1 VAVKLN
7 TQLNN
12 EAMLLKGGGVSMS
25 RSYGLNYAVG
35 VFLEKT
41 NGFGESKRAA
51 KFAHGGVS
59 GKIHSYATRARY
71 CGIVK
76 DFVEKMRSEGVR
88 RVSQLNQDHVA
99 NYLRGKGRWTTE
111 KTMKVNMSAL
121 TKFFKAMG
129 REDLVETIEAHRN
142 SILTNAKPSG
152 QALPFTDPERIIE
165 KLRKPEFKAIA
176 RIMRG
181 CGARIDDVPKVVN
194 SFMDNE
200 RSPGANLTNI
210 KIRKS
215 KGGRDRE
222 LHFDDRAERYEVI
235 REAAVTL
242 NNVMK
247 ERNWRDIKAEF
258 YRDLRI
264 ASDSWGET
272 YSGAHAFR
280 VSYAQERFHELIEE
294 KGMPEREGLQIVTEE
309 LGHNRVGMA
318 LGYIRR

>member
-1 VAVKLN
+1 
-7 TQLNN
+7 
-12 EAMLLKGGGVSMS
+12 MS

-35 VFLEKT
+35 VFLRKT
-41 NGFGESKRAA
+41 NGIGESKRAA
-51 KFAHGGVS
+51 KLAHGGVS
-59 GKIHSYATRARY
+59 NKIHSYATRARY

-88 RVSQLNQDHVA
+88 RVSQLKEVHVT
-99 NYLRGKGRWTTE
+99 NYLYGKGGWTTE

-121 TKFFKAMG
+121 AKFFKAMG
-129 REDLVETIEAHRN
+129 REDLVEATEAHRG
-142 SILTNAKPSG
+142 SILIKAKPSG
-152 QALPFTDPERIIE
+152 QAIPFSDPERVIE

-176 RIMRG
+176 RIMHG

-200 RSPGANLTNI
+200 RIPGANLPNI

-215 KGGRDRE
+215 KGGRGRE
-222 LHFDDRAERYEVI
+222 LHFDDRGERYEVI
-235 REAAVTL
+235 REAVEIL
-242 NNVMK
+242 NDVMK
-247 ERNWRDIKAEF
+247 ERNWKDIKTEF
-258 YRDLRI
+258 YQDLRV

-280 VSYAQERFHELIEE
+280 VSYAQERFQELIEE
-294 KGMPEREGLQIVTEE
+294 KGMLEREGLQIVTEE

>member
-7 TQLNN
+7 IQLNN
-12 EAMLLKGGGVSMS
+12 QTMLLKGGGAPMS

-41 NGFGESKRAA
+41 NGIGESKRAA

-59 GKIHSYATRARY
+59 NKIHSYATRARY

-88 RVSQLNQDHVA
+88 RANQLKEDHIA
-99 NYLRGKGRWTTE
+99 NYLCGKGSWTTE

-121 TKFFKAMG
+121 KKFFKAMG
-129 REDLVETIEAHRN
+129 RKDLVETIEAHRN

-152 QALPFTDPERIIE
+152 QALPFTDPERVIE

-181 CGARIDDVPKVVN
+181 CGARIDDVPKVVS
-194 SFMDNE
+194 SFIDNE
-200 RSPGANLTNI
+200 RGSRVNMTNI
-210 KIRKS
+210 AIKKS

-222 LHFDDRAERYEVI
+222 LHFDDRAERYEMI
-235 REAAVTL
+235 REAAVAL

-247 ERNWRDIKAEF
+247 EKNWKDIKAEF
-258 YRDLRI
+258 YHDLRL
-264 ASDSWGET
+264 ASDRWKET

-280 VSYAQERFHELIEE
+280 VCYAQDRFKELIEQ

>member
-7 TQLNN
+7 TQLNK

-41 NGFGESKRAA
+41 NGIGESKRAA

-59 GKIHSYATRARY
+59 NKIHSYATRARY

-88 RVSQLNQDHVA
+88 RVNQLKEDHVA
-99 NYLRGKGRWTTE
+99 NYLRGKGSWTTE

-121 TKFFKAMG
+121 AKFFKVMG
-129 REDLVETIEAHRN
+129 RQNLVETIEAQRS
-142 SILTNAKPSG
+142 SILVKAKPSG
-152 QALPFTDPERIIE
+152 QALPFTDPERVIE

-176 RIMRG
+176 RIMHG

-194 SFMDNE
+194 SFMDME
-200 RSPGANLTNI
+200 RTLGVNLTKITI
-210 KIRKS
+210 KKS

-222 LHFDDRAERYEVI
+222 LHFDDRAERYDAI
-235 REAAVTL
+235 REATAIL
-242 NNVMK
+242 NDAMK

-264 ASDSWGET
+264 ESDSWGET
-272 YSGAHAFR
+272 YTGAHAFR
-280 VSYAQERFHELIEE
+280 VSYAQERYKELTDE

-309 LGHNRVGMA
+309 LGHNRVAMA

>member
-1 VAVKLN
+1 
-7 TQLNN
+7 
-12 EAMLLKGGGVSMS
+12 MS

-35 VFLEKT
+35 VFLDKT
-41 NGFGESKRAA
+41 NGIGESKRAA

-59 GKIHSYATRARY
+59 DKIHSYATRARY

-88 RVSQLNQDHVA
+88 RVNQLKEDHVA
-99 NYLRGKGRWTTE
+99 NYLRGKGSWTTE

-121 TKFFKAMG
+121 KKFFKAMG

-152 QALPFTDPERIIE
+152 QALPFTNPERVIK
-165 KLRKPEFKAIA
+165 KLKKPEFKAIA
-176 RIMRG
+176 MIMHG
-181 CGARIDDVPKVVN
+181 CGARIDDVPKVVH
-194 SFMDNE
+194 SFMDHE
-200 RSPGANLTNI
+200 RTSGESLTNI
-210 KIRKS
+210 TIRKS

-235 REAAVTL
+235 REAAATL
-242 NNVMK
+242 HNVMK
-247 ERNWRDIKAEF
+247 EKNWKDIKAEF
-258 YRDLRI
+258 YHDLRL
-264 ASDSWGET
+264 ASDRWGET

-280 VSYAQERFHELIEE
+280 VCYAQERFEELIEE

>member
-1 VAVKLN
+1 
-7 TQLNN
+7 
-12 EAMLLKGGGVSMS
+12 MS

-35 VFLEKT
+35 VFLRKT
-41 NGFGESKRAA
+41 NGIGESKRAA
-51 KFAHGGVS
+51 KLAHGGVS
-59 GKIHSYATRARY
+59 NKIHSYATRARY

-88 RVSQLNQDHVA
+88 RVNQLKEDHVA
-99 NYLRGKGRWTTE
+99 NYLRGKGSWTTE
-111 KTMKVNMSAL
+111 KTMKVNISAL
-121 TKFFKAMG
+121 TKFFKTMG

-142 SILTNAKPSG
+142 SILIKAKPSG

-194 SFMDNE
+194 SFMDHE
-200 RSPGANLTNI
+200 RTPGKSLTNI
-210 KIRKS
+210 TIKKS
-215 KGGRDRE
+215 KGGRDRQ
-222 LHFDDRAERYEVI
+222 LHFDDRAERYEMI

-247 ERNWRDIKAEF
+247 EKNWKDIKAEF
-258 YRDLRI
+258 YHDLKL
-264 ASDSWGET
+264 ASDRWEET

-280 VSYAQERFHELIEE
+280 VCYAQDRFKELIEQ

-309 LGHNRVGMA
+309 LGHNRASMA

>member
-1 VAVKLN
+1 
-7 TQLNN
+7 
-12 EAMLLKGGGVSMS
+12 MS

-35 VFLEKT
+35 MFLEKT
-41 NGFGESKRAA
+41 NGIGESKRAA

-59 GKIHSYATRARY
+59 DKIHSYATRARY

-88 RVSQLNQDHVA
+88 RVNQLKEDHVA
-99 NYLRGKGRWTTE
+99 NYLRGKGSWTTE

-129 REDLVETIEAHRN
+129 RKDLVETIEAHRS
-142 SILTNAKPSG
+142 SILAKAKSSG
-152 QALPFTDPERIIE
+152 QAVPFSDPERIIE
-165 KLRKPEFKAIA
+165 NLKKPEFKAIA
-176 RIMRG
+176 RIMHS

-194 SFMDNE
+194 SFMDHE
-200 RSPGANLTNI
+200 RTSEASLTNI
-210 KIRKS
+210 TIKKS
-215 KGGRDRE
+215 KGGRDRQ
-222 LHFDDRAERYEVI
+222 LHYDDRAERYEVI
-235 REAAVTL
+235 REAAATL

-247 ERNWRDIKAEF
+247 EKNWRDIKAEF
-258 YRDLRI
+258 YHDLRL
-264 ASDSWGET
+264 ASDRWGET

-280 VSYAQERFHELIEE
+280 VCYSQERFEELTEE